1 MISTVKVIA
10 LKITEIKKKNGDR
23 VLYGELAKLLKEGKK
38 ISSQISRRTVNNYV
52 FKLEKKFTSQK
63 LIANYYQVR

>member
-10 LKITEIKKKNGDR
+10 LKITEIKKKNDDR

-38 ISSQISRRTVNNYV
+38 ICP
-52 FKLEKKFTSQK
+52 
-63 LIANYYQVR
+63 